1 MTQKTKEQDKRRFPR
16 VPKNVN
22 MTVKK
27 LQYPLT
33 NVRERPAITKNVADK
48 GVCFVTTELY
58 ERGILLSLNIDLRG
72 WQQYLENVFSV
83 IDADTITRPL
93 TAIAEVVWVKK
104 LTNDKGY
111 TVGVRFQD
119 IYEDDLKALQKYLN
133 AIIEKDNML

>member
-1 MTQKTKEQDKRRFPR
+1 MNNRAQNNRRFPR
-16 VPKNVN
+16 VPKSVN
-22 MTVKK
+22 MTVRR
-27 LQYPLT
+27 LQYPLADVPKT
-33 NVRERPAITKNVADK
+33 PAITKNVATV

-58 ERGILLSLNIDLRG
+58 ETGILLSLDIDLRG

-83 IDADTITRPL
+83 IDAGTITRPL
-93 TAIAEVVWVKK
+93 TAIAEVVWVKN

-111 TVGVRFQD
+111 KVGVRFQD